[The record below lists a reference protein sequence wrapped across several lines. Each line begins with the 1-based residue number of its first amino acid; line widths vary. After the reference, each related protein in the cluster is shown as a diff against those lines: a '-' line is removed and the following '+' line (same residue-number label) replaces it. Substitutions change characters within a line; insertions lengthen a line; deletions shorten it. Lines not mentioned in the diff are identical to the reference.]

1 MPPDM
6 SLSEDHRARRRRIRL
21 FLCDVDGVM
30 TDGSIL
36 VGPGVKLI
44 LKTNGRW
51 DAAVAKF
58 AS

>member
-6 SLSEDHRARRRRIRL
+6 SRFEVHLSRLRRIRL

-30 TDGSIL
+30 T
-36 VGPGVKLI
+36 
-44 LKTNGRW
+44 NGRW